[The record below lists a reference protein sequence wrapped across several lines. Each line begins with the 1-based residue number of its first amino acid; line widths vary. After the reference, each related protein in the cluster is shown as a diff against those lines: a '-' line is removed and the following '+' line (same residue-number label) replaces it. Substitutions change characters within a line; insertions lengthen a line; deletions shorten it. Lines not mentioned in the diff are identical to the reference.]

1 MASILNNRPNSI
13 PLPRLSLA
21 AIALA
26 LGLACVMASVVG
38 IAAWTIHSGPG
49 ITQADIAAA
58 QKSAYANGRDAGYH
72 DGLDKG
78 RAGGQTAGYRA
89 GRSDGFSAGKQRG
102 LATGFRRG
110 HDAGYTEGYAA
121 GKAAAAAKSTKQTG
135 TQTTTTP

>member
-1 MASILNNRPNSI
+1 MPSILSNRPNSI
-13 PLPRLSLA
+13 PLPRVSLA

-26 LGLACVMASVVG
+26 LGLACMMASVVG

-58 QKSAYANGRDAGYH
+58 QKSAYANGHDAGYQ
-72 DGLDKG
+72 DGLVKG

-89 GRSDGFSAGKQRG
+89 GHLDGFTAGKQRG
-102 LATGFRRG
+102 LATGLRRG
-110 HDAGYTEGYAA
+110 HDAGYTEGSAA
-121 GKAAAAAKSTKQTG
+121 GQAAAKATKKTG